1 MPKPRDLTSE
11 QLAATRARR
20 EQFSA
25 MVKTVAKMTDAERT
39 ALAQKCMAVNT
50 EGKMLSLTNQMLIA
64 IQRPGA
70 TVVGGFAQWLK
81 QKRCVRKGEHGI
93 AIWVPKTLPTDK
105 AIADPEKDV
114 RLAFFMG
121 TVFDISQ
128 TEEQNA

>member
-1 MPKPRDLTSE
+1 MKRNPTPE
-11 QLAATRARR
+11 QLAATQARR

-25 MVKTVAKMTDAERT
+25 MVKTIAKLTDEERNI
-39 ALAQKCMAVNT
+39 LAQKCLAVNT
-50 EGKMLSLTNQMLIA
+50 EGKTLSLTNQMLIA
-64 IQRPGA
+64 YQRPGA

-93 AIWVPKTLPTDK
+93 AIWVPKTLPK
-105 AIADPEKDV
+105 EDPAGDAEA
-114 RLAFFMG
+114 RLTFFMG

>member
-1 MPKPRDLTSE
+1 MPKPLTPE

-25 MVKTVAKMTDAERT
+25 IIKTVAKMTDEERN
-39 ALAQKCMAVNT
+39 ALAQKCLAVNT
-50 EGKMLSLTNQMLIA
+50 EGKTLSLTNQMLIA
-64 IQRPGA
+64 YQRPGA

-81 QKRCVRKGEHGI
+81 QGRCVRKGEHSI
-93 AIWVPKTLPTDK
+93 AIWVPKNLPKENKEGNTE
-105 AIADPEKDV
+105 A

-128 TEEQNA
+128 TEEQVK